1 MYQLKRLPIHLF
13 IKNFKIQ
20 FNENELIKVFTQGYC
35 YHFAVIL
42 KNIYNE
48 GRIVYSNSMGHFLLK
63 YKNKYYDITGC
74 VKVKD
79 AIDFDTLY
87 YTDSAL
93 YNKLMRDC
101 VLKIQYYPYDDNEWC
116 KKI

>member
-63 YKNKYYDITGC
+63 YKINTMILLG
-74 VKVKD
+74 
-79 AIDFDTLY
+79 
-87 YTDSAL
+87 
-93 YNKLMRDC
+93 
-101 VLKIQYYPYDDNEWC
+101 VLK
-116 KKI
+116 